1 MSEIL
6 IKEYRGNIVENV
18 HRGSIA
24 IVSST
29 GDTVAYLGDIEK
41 QTFMR
46 SASKPIQVL
55 PTLLARLHRRFNLTD
70 EDVAMFNSSHWGS
83 NHHIFVLEEIA
94 RKTGLTPENMI
105 MKPCGSTSA
114 SPLAAKLTDRSRLHP
129 RMGQSKLQHCCS
141 GKHFSLMLLQRE
153 LTGKPDGYHL
163 KDSPVQQQIINFI
176 SMLSQTPTYKIGLG
190 IDGCGVPVFA
200 LPLRSIAMSYAK
212 LMDPFSMSGEL
223 RDTIDYNFSCIH
235 KYPEKINDYGTP
247 SYYINQNPDLI
258 MKDGSR
264 GVICMAIKSMKL
276 GIAVKLEDGWTD
288 EFQGLIIANILEQL
302 KYDNTEL
309 IETLKNCYTTKLYN
323 DCGIEVGHSEV
334 DFTLSIDPTF
344 FEPAEEYIESD
355 IDSDEADG
363 AENESALVNDNGE
376 GIADILR
383 DIEDDSS
390 ASDRSQ
396 TSDSAF
402 GPDTY
407 DASKDPAFN
416 TVSTNDDSTN
426 NDLASSNTGVGTNYT
441 PETDSAFSQGETY
454 DPNED
459 STFGRSADE
468 IRAAYDRK
476 IAAAYDKVSKAT
488 EQADDDSVIDSIISR
503 ENKPDAAAEPVISE
517 EEQRAIRNKKSIL
530 GMNVVKPSSKRTFI
544 SNPRVDPI
552 KVMPEQVNIENQQA
566 SDMANSDKISAE
578 PHISPAASD
587 SPLSHNI
594 FSPFSTPD
602 RQKNTSSSDTACSNS
617 ARLDSSTVSED
628 SSMGFQPVESDYSVS
643 EIKLAN
649 ILSQKKRDE

>member
-1 MSEIL
+1 MSEVL
-6 IKEYRGNIVENV
+6 VKEYRGNITENI

-24 IVSST
+24 VVSST
-29 GDTVAYLGDIEK
+29 GDTIAYLGDIEK

-55 PTLLARLHRRFNLTD
+55 PTLLAGLHRRFNLTD

-94 RKTGLTPENMI
+94 RKTGLTPEDMI
-105 MKPCGSTSA
+105 MKPCSSTAASA
-114 SPLAAKLTDRSRLHP
+114 LAAKLTDRAKLHP

-153 LTGKPDGYHL
+153 LTGKPEGYHL
-163 KDSPVQQQIINFI
+163 KDSPVQQQIIDFI

-288 EFQGLIIANILEQL
+288 EFQGIIIANILEQL
-302 KYDNTEL
+302 KYDDAEL
-309 IETLKNCYTTKLYN
+309 IEKLKNCYSTKLYN
-323 DCGIEVGHSEV
+323 DCGIEVGHSEA
-334 DFTLSIDPTF
+334 DFKLDIDPSF
-344 FEPAEEYIESD
+344 FEPAEEYIDSDIESD
-355 IDSDEADG
+355 DKSSDISDPTLPGEDIDENIDDVSVDSLYQDSKAKDMEFSSNTLESEDSDPDK
-363 AENESALVNDNGE
+363 
-376 GIADILR
+376 
-383 DIEDDSS
+383 
-390 ASDRSQ
+390 
-396 TSDSAF
+396 DSAF
-402 GPDTY
+402 
-407 DASKDPAFN
+407 
-416 TVSTNDDSTN
+416 
-426 NDLASSNTGVGTNYT
+426 
-441 PETDSAFSQGETY
+441 
-454 DPNED
+454 
-459 STFGRSADE
+459 
-468 IRAAYDRK
+468 DRK
-476 IAAAYDKVSKAT
+476 VAAAYDKVSKAA
-488 EQADDDSVIDSIISR
+488 EKADDDSVIDDIISK
-503 ENKPDAAAEPVISE
+503 ENEKQSLKEPTISE

-530 GMNVVKPSSKRTFI
+530 GMNVVKPSANRTFI

-552 KVMPEQVNIENQQA
+552 NTKLSQTGATEQHETAKPSKSNHLADNVKNENMSFQDLPE
-566 SDMANSDKISAE
+566 
-578 PHISPAASD
+578 
-587 SPLSHNI
+587 
-594 FSPFSTPD
+594 
-602 RQKNTSSSDTACSNS
+602 R
-617 ARLDSSTVSED
+617 
-628 SSMGFQPVESDYSVS
+628 

-649 ILSQKKRDE
+649 IISQKKRDE

>member
-1 MSEIL
+1 MSEVL

-41 QTFMR
+41 QTYMR

-55 PTLLARLHRRFNLTD
+55 PTLLAGLHRRFNLTD

-94 RKTGLTPENMI
+94 RKTGLNPDDMI
-105 MKPCGSTSA
+105 MKPCSSTSA
-114 SPLAAKLTDRSRLHP
+114 SALAAKLTDRSKLHP
-129 RMGQSKLQHCCS
+129 RQGQSKLQHCCS

-153 LTGKPDGYHL
+153 LTGKPDGYYL

-223 RDTIDYNFSCIH
+223 RDIIDYNFSCIH

-276 GIAVKLEDGWTD
+276 GITVKLKDGWTD

-302 KYDNTEL
+302 KYDDTEL
-309 IETLKNCYTTKLYN
+309 IEKLKNCYSTKLYN

-334 DFTLSIDPTF
+334 DFKLNIDPIF
-344 FEPAEEYIESD
+344 FEPAEEYIDTDGDAETDELNDEGGSD
-355 IDSDEADG
+355 ISTDDDASIQE
-363 AENESALVNDNGE
+363 
-376 GIADILR
+376 DIPDLGK
-383 DIEDDSS
+383 
-390 ASDRSQ
+390 
-396 TSDSAF
+396 DSAF
-402 GPDTY
+402 EQGSQDVNSAFSKDASTY
-407 DASKDPAFN
+407 DPDA
-416 TVSTNDDSTN
+416 
-426 NDLASSNTGVGTNYT
+426 
-441 PETDSAFSQGETY
+441 DSAFADGEPY
-454 DPNED
+454 SPEND
-459 STFGRSADE
+459 SAFDRTPDE
-468 IRAAYDRK
+468 IRAAFDRK
-476 IAAAYDKVSKAT
+476 VAEAYDKVSKAT
-488 EQADDDSVIDSIISR
+488 EEADDDSVIDDIISK
-503 ENKPDAAAEPVISE
+503 ENEKQTIEKSDISE
-517 EEQRAIRNKKSIL
+517 EEQRAMRNKKSIL
-530 GMNVVKPSSKRTFI
+530 GMNVVRPSANRTVI

-552 KVMPEQVNIENQQA
+552 SVKPGQAAPAEQAKPVSQTETSGIAEQA
-566 SDMANSDKISAE
+566 KNTVRSSFQVFSPVSAE
-578 PHISPAASD
+578 PTRHVAQD
-587 SPLSHNI
+587 Y
-594 FSPFSTPD
+594 
-602 RQKNTSSSDTACSNS
+602 TSRD
-617 ARLDSSTVSED
+617 
-628 SSMGFQPVESDYSVS
+628 
-643 EIKLAN
+643 IKLAN
-649 ILSQKKRDE
+649 IISQKKKDD

>member
-1 MSEIL
+1 MSEVL
-6 IKEYRGNIVENV
+6 VKEYRGNITENI

-24 IVSST
+24 VVSST
-29 GDTVAYLGDIEK
+29 GDTIAYLGDIEK

-55 PTLLARLHRRFNLTD
+55 PTLLAGLHRRFNLTD

-94 RKTGLTPENMI
+94 RKTGLTPEDMI
-105 MKPCGSTSA
+105 MKPCSSTAASA
-114 SPLAAKLTDRSRLHP
+114 LAAKLTDRSKLHP
-129 RMGQSKLQHCCS
+129 RIGQSKLQHCCS

-153 LTGKPDGYHL
+153 LTGKPEGYHL
-163 KDSPVQQQIINFI
+163 KDSPVQQQIIDFI

-288 EFQGLIIANILEQL
+288 EFQGIIIANILEQL
-302 KYDNTEL
+302 KYDDAEL
-309 IETLKNCYTTKLYN
+309 IEKLKNCYSTKLYN
-323 DCGIEVGHSEV
+323 DCGIEVGHSEA
-334 DFTLSIDPTF
+334 DFKLDIDPSF
-344 FEPAEEYIESD
+344 FEPAEEYIDSDIESD
-355 IDSDEADG
+355 DKSSDISDPTLPGEDID
-363 AENESALVNDNGE
+363 ENIDDVSVDSLYQDSKAKDMEFSSNTLESEDNDP
-376 GIADILR
+376 DK
-383 DIEDDSS
+383 
-390 ASDRSQ
+390 
-396 TSDSAF
+396 DSAF
-402 GPDTY
+402 
-407 DASKDPAFN
+407 
-416 TVSTNDDSTN
+416 
-426 NDLASSNTGVGTNYT
+426 
-441 PETDSAFSQGETY
+441 
-454 DPNED
+454 
-459 STFGRSADE
+459 
-468 IRAAYDRK
+468 DRK
-476 IAAAYDKVSKAT
+476 VAAAYDKVSKAA
-488 EQADDDSVIDSIISR
+488 EKADDDSVIDDIISK
-503 ENKPDAAAEPVISE
+503 ENEKQSLKEPTISE

-530 GMNVVKPSSKRTFI
+530 GMNVVKPSANRTFI

-552 KVMPEQVNIENQQA
+552 NTKLSQTGATEQHEAAKPSKSNHLADNGKNENMSFQDLPE
-566 SDMANSDKISAE
+566 
-578 PHISPAASD
+578 
-587 SPLSHNI
+587 
-594 FSPFSTPD
+594 
-602 RQKNTSSSDTACSNS
+602 R
-617 ARLDSSTVSED
+617 
-628 SSMGFQPVESDYSVS
+628 

-649 ILSQKKRDE
+649 IISQKKRDE

>member
-1 MSEIL
+1 MSEVL
-6 IKEYRGNIVENV
+6 VKEYRGNITENI

-24 IVSST
+24 VVSST
-29 GDTVAYLGDIEK
+29 GDTIAYLGDIEK

-55 PTLLARLHRRFNLTD
+55 PTLLAGLHRRFNLTD

-94 RKTGLTPENMI
+94 RKTGLTPEDMI
-105 MKPCGSTSA
+105 MKPCSSTAASA
-114 SPLAAKLTDRSRLHP
+114 LAAKLTDRSKLHP

-153 LTGKPDGYHL
+153 LTGKPEGYHL
-163 KDSPVQQQIINFI
+163 KDSPVQQQIIDFI

-288 EFQGLIIANILEQL
+288 EFQGIIIANILEQL
-302 KYDNTEL
+302 KYDDAEL
-309 IETLKNCYTTKLYN
+309 IEKLKNCYSTKLYN
-323 DCGIEVGHSEV
+323 DCGIEVGHSEA
-334 DFTLSIDPTF
+334 DFKLDIDPSF
-344 FEPAEEYIESD
+344 FEPAEEYIDSDIESD
-355 IDSDEADG
+355 DKSSDISDPALPGEDIDENIDDVSVDSLYQDSKAKDMEFSSNTLESEDSDPDK
-363 AENESALVNDNGE
+363 
-376 GIADILR
+376 
-383 DIEDDSS
+383 
-390 ASDRSQ
+390 
-396 TSDSAF
+396 DSAF
-402 GPDTY
+402 
-407 DASKDPAFN
+407 
-416 TVSTNDDSTN
+416 
-426 NDLASSNTGVGTNYT
+426 
-441 PETDSAFSQGETY
+441 
-454 DPNED
+454 
-459 STFGRSADE
+459 
-468 IRAAYDRK
+468 DRK
-476 IAAAYDKVSKAT
+476 VAAAYDKVSKAA
-488 EQADDDSVIDSIISR
+488 EKADDDSVIDDIISK
-503 ENKPDAAAEPVISE
+503 ENEKQSLKEPTISE

-530 GMNVVKPSSKRTFI
+530 GMNVVKPSANRTFI

-552 KVMPEQVNIENQQA
+552 NTKLSQTGATEQHEAAKPSKSNHLADNGKNENMSFQDLPE
-566 SDMANSDKISAE
+566 
-578 PHISPAASD
+578 
-587 SPLSHNI
+587 
-594 FSPFSTPD
+594 
-602 RQKNTSSSDTACSNS
+602 R
-617 ARLDSSTVSED
+617 
-628 SSMGFQPVESDYSVS
+628 

-649 ILSQKKRDE
+649 IISQKKRDE

>member
-1 MSEIL
+1 MSEVL
-6 IKEYRGNIVENV
+6 VKEYRGNITENI

-24 IVSST
+24 VVSST
-29 GDTVAYLGDIEK
+29 GDTIAYLGDIEK

-55 PTLLARLHRRFNLTD
+55 PTLLAGLHRRFNLTD

-94 RKTGLTPENMI
+94 RKTGLTPEDMI
-105 MKPCGSTSA
+105 MKPCSSTAASA
-114 SPLAAKLTDRSRLHP
+114 LAAKLTDRSKLHP

-153 LTGKPDGYHL
+153 LTGKPEGYHL
-163 KDSPVQQQIINFI
+163 KDSPVQQQIIDFI

-235 KYPEKINDYGTP
+235 KYPDKINDYGTP

-288 EFQGLIIANILEQL
+288 EFQGIIIANILEQL
-302 KYDNTEL
+302 KYDDAEL
-309 IETLKNCYTTKLYN
+309 IEKLKNCYSTKLYN
-323 DCGIEVGHSEV
+323 DCGIEVGHSEA
-334 DFTLSIDPTF
+334 DFKLDIDPSF
-344 FEPAEEYIESD
+344 FEPAEEYIDSDIESD
-355 IDSDEADG
+355 DKSSDISDPALPGEDIDENIDDVSVDSLYQDSKAKDMEFSSNTLESEDSDPDK
-363 AENESALVNDNGE
+363 
-376 GIADILR
+376 
-383 DIEDDSS
+383 
-390 ASDRSQ
+390 
-396 TSDSAF
+396 DSAF
-402 GPDTY
+402 
-407 DASKDPAFN
+407 
-416 TVSTNDDSTN
+416 
-426 NDLASSNTGVGTNYT
+426 
-441 PETDSAFSQGETY
+441 
-454 DPNED
+454 
-459 STFGRSADE
+459 
-468 IRAAYDRK
+468 DRK
-476 IAAAYDKVSKAT
+476 VAAAYDKVSKAA
-488 EQADDDSVIDSIISR
+488 EKADDDSVIDDIISK
-503 ENKPDAAAEPVISE
+503 ENEKQSLKEPTISE

-530 GMNVVKPSSKRTFI
+530 GMNVVKPSANRTFI

-552 KVMPEQVNIENQQA
+552 NTKLSQTGATEQHEAAKPSKSNHLADNGKNENMSFQDLPE
-566 SDMANSDKISAE
+566 
-578 PHISPAASD
+578 
-587 SPLSHNI
+587 
-594 FSPFSTPD
+594 
-602 RQKNTSSSDTACSNS
+602 R
-617 ARLDSSTVSED
+617 
-628 SSMGFQPVESDYSVS
+628 

-649 ILSQKKRDE
+649 IISQKKRDE

>member
-1 MSEIL
+1 MSEVL
-6 IKEYRGNIVENV
+6 VKEYRGNITENI

-24 IVSST
+24 VVSST
-29 GDTVAYLGDIEK
+29 GDTIAYLGDIEK

-55 PTLLARLHRRFNLTD
+55 PTLLAGLHRRFNLTD

-94 RKTGLTPENMI
+94 RKTGLTPEDMI
-105 MKPCGSTSA
+105 MKPCSSTAASA
-114 SPLAAKLTDRSRLHP
+114 LAAKLTDRSKLHP

-141 GKHFSLMLLQRE
+141 GKHFSLILLQRE
-153 LTGKPDGYHL
+153 LTGKPEGYHL
-163 KDSPVQQQIINFI
+163 KDSPVQQQIIDFI

-288 EFQGLIIANILEQL
+288 EFQGIIIANILEQL
-302 KYDNTEL
+302 KYDDAEL
-309 IETLKNCYTTKLYN
+309 IEKLKNCYSTKLYN
-323 DCGIEVGHSEV
+323 DCGIEVGHSEA
-334 DFTLSIDPTF
+334 DFKLDIDPSF
-344 FEPAEEYIESD
+344 FEPAEEYIDSDIESD
-355 IDSDEADG
+355 DKSSDISDPALPGEDIDENIDDVSVDSLYQDSKAKDMEFSSNTLESEDSDPDK
-363 AENESALVNDNGE
+363 
-376 GIADILR
+376 
-383 DIEDDSS
+383 
-390 ASDRSQ
+390 
-396 TSDSAF
+396 DSAF
-402 GPDTY
+402 
-407 DASKDPAFN
+407 
-416 TVSTNDDSTN
+416 
-426 NDLASSNTGVGTNYT
+426 
-441 PETDSAFSQGETY
+441 
-454 DPNED
+454 
-459 STFGRSADE
+459 
-468 IRAAYDRK
+468 DRK
-476 IAAAYDKVSKAT
+476 VAAAYDKVSKAA
-488 EQADDDSVIDSIISR
+488 EKADDDSVIDDIISK
-503 ENKPDAAAEPVISE
+503 ENEKQSLKEPTISE

-530 GMNVVKPSSKRTFI
+530 GMNVVKPSANRTFI

-552 KVMPEQVNIENQQA
+552 NTKLSQTGATEQHETAKPSKSNHLADNGKNENMSFQDLPE
-566 SDMANSDKISAE
+566 
-578 PHISPAASD
+578 
-587 SPLSHNI
+587 
-594 FSPFSTPD
+594 
-602 RQKNTSSSDTACSNS
+602 R
-617 ARLDSSTVSED
+617 
-628 SSMGFQPVESDYSVS
+628 

-649 ILSQKKRDE
+649 IISQKKRDE

>member
-1 MSEIL
+1 MSEVL
-6 IKEYRGNIVENV
+6 VKEYRGNIAENI

-24 IVSST
+24 VVSST
-29 GDTVAYLGDIEK
+29 GDTIAYLGDIEK

-55 PTLLARLHRRFNLTD
+55 PTLLAGLHRRFNLTD

-94 RKTGLTPENMI
+94 RKTGLTPEDMI
-105 MKPCGSTSA
+105 MKPCSSTAASA
-114 SPLAAKLTDRSRLHP
+114 LAAKLTDRSKLHP

-153 LTGKPDGYHL
+153 LTGKPEGYHL
-163 KDSPVQQQIINFI
+163 KDSPVQQQIIDFI

-288 EFQGLIIANILEQL
+288 EFQGIIIANILEQL
-302 KYDNTEL
+302 KYDDAEL
-309 IETLKNCYTTKLYN
+309 IEKLKNCYSTKLYN
-323 DCGIEVGHSEV
+323 DCGIEVGHSEA
-334 DFTLSIDPTF
+334 DFKLDIDPSF
-344 FEPAEEYIESD
+344 FEPAEEYIDSDIESD
-355 IDSDEADG
+355 DKSSDI
-363 AENESALVNDNGE
+363 S
-376 GIADILR
+376 
-383 DIEDDSS
+383 
-390 ASDRSQ
+390 
-396 TSDSAF
+396 
-402 GPDTY
+402 
-407 DASKDPAFN
+407 DPALPGEDIDEN
-416 TVSTNDDSTN
+416 IDDVSVDSLYQ
-426 NDLASSNTGVGTNYT
+426 DSKAKDIGASSNTLESEDSD
-441 PETDSAFSQGETY
+441 PDKDSAF
-454 DPNED
+454 
-459 STFGRSADE
+459 
-468 IRAAYDRK
+468 DRK
-476 IAAAYDKVSKAT
+476 VAAAYDKVSKAA
-488 EQADDDSVIDSIISR
+488 EKADDDSVIDDIISK
-503 ENKPDAAAEPVISE
+503 ENEKQSLKEPTISE

-530 GMNVVKPSSKRTFI
+530 GMNVVKPSANRTFI

-552 KVMPEQVNIENQQA
+552 NTKLSQTGATEQHEAAKPSKSNHLADNGKNENMSFQDLPE
-566 SDMANSDKISAE
+566 
-578 PHISPAASD
+578 
-587 SPLSHNI
+587 
-594 FSPFSTPD
+594 
-602 RQKNTSSSDTACSNS
+602 R
-617 ARLDSSTVSED
+617 
-628 SSMGFQPVESDYSVS
+628 

-649 ILSQKKRDE
+649 IISQKKRDE

>member
-29 GDTVAYLGDIEK
+29 GDTIAYLGDIEK

-55 PTLLARLHRRFNLTD
+55 PTLLAGLHKRFNLTD

-355 IDSDEADG
+355 MDGDEAEG
-363 AENESALVNDNGE
+363 AENGSVSAKDNDE
-376 GIADILR
+376 DIANILR
-383 DIEDDSS
+383 DIEDDST

-402 GPDTY
+402 EPDSY
-407 DASKDPAFN
+407 DASKDSAFN
-416 TVSTNDDSTN
+416 TASTNDDSTN

-441 PETDSAFSQGETY
+441 PETDSAFSQGEPY

-459 STFGRSADE
+459 SAFGRSADD

-488 EQADDDSVIDSIISR
+488 EQADDDSVIDNIISR
-503 ENKPDAAAEPVISE
+503 ENKPDTPAEPVVSE

-552 KVMPEQVNIENQQA
+552 KVMPEQVNTESQQA
-566 SDMANSDKISAE
+566 SDMANADKNSAE
-578 PHISPAASD
+578 PHISPAAPD
-587 SPLSHNI
+587 SPLSHNV

-602 RQKNTSSSDTACSNS
+602 LSKNAASPDTANQ
-617 ARLDSSTVSED
+617 DSSAVSKD
-628 SSMGFQPVESDYSVS
+628 SSMGFQPVESDYSVR

-649 ILSQKKRDE
+649 IISQKKRDE